1 MDILLVAWRYLIAR
15 PINLVS
21 MSSVMVGLAAIV
33 VVDSVMNGFLGQ
45 QRTMI
50 RALAPDVTI
59 ERGDLDAAAF
69 DAIRARVAAEPD
81 VRGVSARLEVPCIY
95 LPMHEA
101 PQGIGLPGISGNF
114 FVEVL
119 GLDPDDERKVVDLD
133 PFLQHDRCEYLSDPT
148 LGTRRDVCTLQV
160 RRVDRPFEFS
170 VDDPEWQGLVD
181 PEYRYND
188 NLIPLVLGERL
199 AGRCRLA
206 VGNVISVLTQKPIGD
221 GETIAAR
228 SRLFVIVGTFVAL
241 DPHYEVT
248 HALAPRAPVADF
260 AGVAAAADRLAV
272 AGRAGT
278 TPIALRERL
287 RADLADVVAPARI
300 VSWTDQKGLLLGA
313 VENERKI
320 MNVAMFFVVV
330 VATFSLFMTLHQM
343 VRLKTRDLG
352 VLSAMGSSP
361 GRAGRLFLLCGGLV
375 TLAGTVLGIVVGL
388 ALTHWLNVILDAVHA
403 ATGFRL
409 FDPSYFAFRQLPT
422 QIDPQRIAWYVLGT
436 VVCGTLFTLL
446 PSLYAARLV
455 PVEAL
460 RDE

>member
-21 MSSVMVGLAAIV
+21 ISSVMVGLAAIV

-50 RALAPDVTI
+50 RALAPDVTV

-69 DAIRARVAAEPD
+69 DAVRAQIAAEPD
-81 VRGVSARLEVPCIY
+81 VRAVASRLEVPCIY
-95 LPMHEA
+95 LPMHEP
-101 PQGIGLPGISGNF
+101 PQGIGLPGINGNYF
-114 FVEVL
+114 LEVL
-119 GLDPDDERKVVDLD
+119 GIDPDDERKVVDLD
-133 PFLQHDRCEYLSDPT
+133 PFLQHDRCTFLTEPLYAAD
-148 LGTRRDVCTLQV
+148 RDVCSLQV

-170 VDDPEWQGLVD
+170 VDDPEWAMRVD
-181 PEYRYND
+181 AEYRFND

-199 AGRCRLA
+199 ALRCQLA
-206 VGNVISVLTQKPIGD
+206 IGNVVSVLTQKPVGN
-221 GETIAAR
+221 GETVAAR
-228 SRLFVIVGTFVAL
+228 SRLFVIVGTYVAL
-241 DPHYEVT
+241 DAHYEMT
-248 HALAPRAPVADF
+248 HALAPRALVADF
-260 AGVAAAADRLAV
+260 AGVTVPADQLAV

-278 TPIALRERL
+278 TPDALRERL
-287 RADLADVVAPARI
+287 RATLAGAVPPKRVVA
-300 VSWTDQKGLLLGA
+300 WTDQKGLLLGA

-352 VLSAMGSSP
+352 VLSAMGAGSS
-361 GRAGRLFLLCGGLV
+361 RAGRLFMLCGGLV
-375 TLAGTVLGIVVGL
+375 TLAGTVLGILVGL
-388 ALTHWLNVILDAVHA
+388 GLTHWLNAILDAIHS

-409 FDPSYFAFRQLPT
+409 FDPSYFAFRSLPT
-422 QIDPQRIAWYVLGT
+422 QVDPQRIAWYVLGT

-446 PSLYAARLV
+446 PSLRAARLD